1 MLNVLII
8 DDEPNVRLGLRKIV
22 PWEENGFQVCGEG
35 QDAEDGFEK
44 IMTLSPDIVLIDI
57 KLPGKLG
64 TDVIKEAREAGF
76 TGKFIIVSGYSNFE
90 YAKTGIKYGVK
101 SYILKPVDEDE
112 LMDLL
117 LELKT
122 EIENEKQWQ
131 QEKKIVKY
139 TKLQN
144 FILEENDEYG
154 EEYNKIKEEYSK
166 YESFRIALISEVD
179 SHGKKI
185 KLGELVKEQLKNYG
199 DVDVI
204 KVDEGILIL
213 FKDFNSKRIDS
224 ISSELKNKLDKILH
238 TNIFITL
245 GCEADDV
252 KKIKQSYKE
261 AKKLLTNRFLFLEQG
276 IISKESLDKI
286 DKTKVLNFD
295 TIIEKI
301 YSYVEISDTEKIIK
315 EFKDLEKLVI
325 QRNYSEEQIKVMCI
339 KIFLDLKEKLN
350 SDYDLNEIVI
360 KPKEEIIE
368 NIYSKIS
375 LKNIIDYLIEN
386 FNNVANQIGGT
397 SSENII
403 KRVINY
409 MSTNYYKDLKLEILA
424 EIFNYNSAYLGKLF
438 KSNVGESFNTY
449 LDKIRIE
456 KAKYLLVEEKLRV
469 YQVCEKVGYKNIDYF
484 HSKFKKYVGIS
495 PLNYKK
501 QCDEYDEEV

>member
-1 MLNVLII
+1 MLSVLII

-64 TDVIKEAREAGF
+64 TDVIREAREVGF

-122 EIENEKQWQ
+122 EIQNEKQWQ

-144 FILEENDEYG
+144 FILEENEEDIG
-154 EEYNKIKEEYSK
+154 EYNKIKEEYSK
-166 YESFRIALISEVD
+166 YENFRVGLISEVD

-185 KLGELVKEQLKNYG
+185 KLEELVSDQLKNYG

-204 KVDEGILIL
+204 KTGESVLIL
-213 FKDFNSKRIDS
+213 FKDFNSKRIDK
-224 ISSELKNKLDKILH
+224 ISSELKNKLDEILV

-245 GCEADDV
+245 GCEV
-252 KKIKQSYKE
+252 GNIRKIKESYKE
-261 AKKLLTNRFLFLEQG
+261 AKKLLTNRFLFLERG
-276 IISKESLDKI
+276 IISKADLDKI
-286 DKTKVLNFD
+286 ERSKELNFD

-301 YSYVEISDTEKIIK
+301 YSYVEINDTENIFK
-315 EFKDLEKLVI
+315 EFKELQKLVI
-325 QRNYSEEQIKVMCI
+325 QRNYSEEQTKVMCI

-350 SDYDLNEIVI
+350 SDYDLSEIII
-360 KPKEEIIE
+360 KTNEEIIE
-368 NIYSKIS
+368 NIYSQVS
-375 LKNIIDYLIEN
+375 LKNVIDYLIDN
-386 FNNVANQIGGT
+386 FNNVSNQIGGA

-403 KRVINY
+403 KRVVTY
-409 MSTNYYKDLKLEILA
+409 MNTNYYKDLKLETLA

-438 KSNVGESFNTY
+438 KSSVGESFNTC

-456 KAKYLLVEEKLRV
+456 KAKYLLVEEKLKV
-469 YQVCEKVGYKNIDYF
+469 YQVCERVGYKNIDYF

-501 QCDEYDEEV
+501 QCGEEE

>member
-35 QDAEDGFEK
+35 QDADDGFEK

-122 EIENEKQWQ
+122 EIENEKLWQ
-131 QEKKIVKY
+131 KEKKIVQY
-139 TKLQN
+139 SKLQN
-144 FILEENDEYG
+144 FILDENDDG
-154 EEYNKIKEEYSK
+154 LEEDNQIKEEYSK

-179 SHGKKI
+179 SHEKKI
-185 KLGELVKEQLKNYG
+185 KFEELVKEHLKSYG

-204 KVDEGILIL
+204 KIDMGILIL
-213 FKDFNSKRIDS
+213 FKDFNGKRINS
-224 ISSELKNKLDKILH
+224 IASELKSKLDKKLH
-238 TNIFITL
+238 ENIFITL
-245 GCEADDV
+245 GCEV
-252 KKIKQSYKE
+252 KCIRKIKQSYKE
-261 AKKLLTNRFLFLEQG
+261 AKKLLIKRFLFLEKG
-276 IISKESLDKI
+276 IISKDDVEKIDCSKSLD
-286 DKTKVLNFD
+286 FD
-295 TIIEKI
+295 TIVEKI
-301 YSYVEISDTEKIIK
+301 YSYVEISDVEKIIS
-315 EFKDLEKLVI
+315 EFRDLENLVI
-325 QRNYSEEQIKVMCI
+325 QRNYLEEQIKVMCI
-339 KIFLDLKEKLN
+339 KIFLDLKQKLN
-350 SDYDLNEIVI
+350 SNYDADEITI
-360 KPKEEIIE
+360 KTNEEIIE
-368 NIYSKIS
+368 NIYSQIS
-375 LKNIIDYLIEN
+375 LKHVIDYLIEN
-386 FNNVANQIGGT
+386 FNSITNQIGGT

-409 MSTNYYKDLKLEILA
+409 MNTNYYRDLKLETLS
-424 EIFNYNSAYLGKLF
+424 EIFSYNSAYLGKLF
-438 KSNVGESFNTY
+438 KSNVGENFNTY

-456 KAKYLLVEEKLRV
+456 KAKYLLVEEKLKV

-484 HSKFKKYVGIS
+484 HSKFKKYVGTS

-501 QCDEYDEEV
+501 QCDEEM

>member
-35 QDAEDGFEK
+35 QDADDGFEK

-90 YAKTGIKYGVK
+90 YAKAGIKYGVK

-117 LELKT
+117 LDLKK
-122 EIENEKQWQ
+122 EIENEKLWKK
-131 QEKKIVKY
+131 EKKIVQY
-139 TKLQN
+139 SKLQN
-144 FILEENDEYG
+144 FILDENDDG
-154 EEYNKIKEEYSK
+154 LEEDNQIKDEYSK

-179 SHGKKI
+179 SHEKKI
-185 KLGELVKEQLKNYG
+185 KFEEMVKEHLKRYG

-204 KVDEGILIL
+204 KIDMGILIL
-213 FKDFNSKRIDS
+213 FKDFNGKRINS
-224 ISSELKNKLDKILH
+224 IAGELKSKLDRNLH
-238 TNIFITL
+238 ENIFITL
-245 GCEADDV
+245 GCEV
-252 KKIKQSYKE
+252 KSIPKIKQSYKE
-261 AKKLLTNRFLFLEQG
+261 AKNLLIKRFLFLEKG
-276 IISKESLDKI
+276 IISEDDIEKIDCSKSLD
-286 DKTKVLNFD
+286 FD
-295 TIIEKI
+295 TIVEKI
-301 YSYVEISDTEKIIK
+301 YSYVEISDVEKIIS
-315 EFKDLEKLVI
+315 EFRDFENLVI
-325 QRNYSEEQIKVMCI
+325 QKNYLEEQIKVMCI
-339 KIFLDLKEKLN
+339 KIFLDLKQKLN
-350 SDYDLNEIVI
+350 SDYNADEITI
-360 KPKEEIIE
+360 KTNEEIIE
-368 NIYSKIS
+368 NIYSQIS
-375 LKNIIDYLIEN
+375 LKHLIEYLIEN
-386 FNNVANQIGGT
+386 FNNITNQIGGT

-409 MSTNYYKDLKLEILA
+409 MNTNYYRDLKLETLS
-424 EIFNYNSAYLGKLF
+424 EIFSYNSAYLGKLF
-438 KSNVGESFNTY
+438 KSNVGENFNTY

-456 KAKYLLVEEKLRV
+456 KAKYLLVEEKLKV

-501 QCDEYDEEV
+501 KCDEEI

>member
-8 DDEPNVRLGLRKIV
+8 DDEPNVRLGLRKII

-44 IMTLSPDIVLIDI
+44 IMTISPDIVLIDI

-64 TDVIKEAREAGF
+64 TDVIKQAREAGF

-122 EIENEKQWQ
+122 EIENERLWQ
-131 QEKKIVKY
+131 KEKKIVQY
-139 TKLQN
+139 SKLQN
-144 FILEENDEYG
+144 FILDENDDG
-154 EEYNKIKEEYSK
+154 LEEDAQIKEEYSK
-166 YESFRIALISEVD
+166 YESFRIALISEVN
-179 SHGKKI
+179 SHEKKI
-185 KLGELVKEQLKNYG
+185 KFEELVNEHLKSYG

-204 KVDEGILIL
+204 KIDRDILIL
-213 FKDFNSKRIDS
+213 FKDFNNKRIDN
-224 ISSELKNKLDKILH
+224 ISEELKNKLDKNLH
-238 TNIFITL
+238 TNIFISL
-245 GCEADDV
+245 GCEV
-252 KKIKQSYKE
+252 NNIKKIQQSYNE
-261 AKKLLTNRFLFLEQG
+261 AKKLLSNRFLFLEQG

-286 DKTKVLNFD
+286 DKTKVFNFD

-301 YSYVEISDTEKIIK
+301 YSYVEISDTENIIR
-315 EFKDLEKLVI
+315 EFKKLEKLVI
-325 QRNYSEEQIKVMCI
+325 QRNYAEEQIKVMCI

-350 SDYDLNEIVI
+350 NDYDLNEIVI
-360 KPKEEIIE
+360 KSKEEIIE

-375 LKNIIDYLIEN
+375 LKNIVDYLIEN
-386 FNNVANQIGGT
+386 FNNIANQIGGT

-409 MSTNYYKDLKLEILA
+409 MNTNYYKDLKLEILA

-456 KAKYLLVEEKLRV
+456 KAKYLLVEEKLKV
-469 YQVCEKVGYKNIDYF
+469 YQVCERVGYKNIDYF

-501 QCDEYDEEV
+501 QCDEEM

>member
-22 PWEENGFQVCGEG
+22 PWDENGFQVCGEG

-44 IMTLSPDIVLIDI
+44 IMNLFPDIVLIDI

-76 TGKFIIVSGYSNFE
+76 AGKFIIVSGYSNFE

-144 FILEENDEYG
+144 FILEENDEG
-154 EEYNKIKEEYSK
+154 IEEYNRIKEEYSK

-179 SHGKKI
+179 SNGKKI
-185 KLGELVKEQLKNYG
+185 KLEELVREQLKSYG

-204 KVDEGILIL
+204 KTDEGILIL
-213 FKDFNSKRIDS
+213 FKDFNSKRIDN
-224 ISSELKNKLDKILH
+224 ISKELKEKLDTTLH
-238 TNIFITL
+238 VNIFITL
-245 GCEADDV
+245 GSEVDGI

-261 AKKLLTNRFLFLEQG
+261 AKKLLANRFLFLEQG

-286 DKTKVLNFD
+286 DRTKILNFD

-301 YSYVEISDTEKIIK
+301 YSYVEISDAEKIIK
-315 EFKDLEKLVI
+315 EFKELEKLVI

-360 KPKEEIIE
+360 KPNEEIIE

-375 LKNIIDYLIEN
+375 LKNIIEYLTEN
-386 FNNVANQIGGT
+386 FENIANKIGGT

-409 MSTNYYKDLKLEILA
+409 MNTNYYKDLKLETLA

-438 KSNVGESFNTY
+438 KSNVGENFNTY

-456 KAKYLLVEEKLRV
+456 KAKYLLVEEKLKV

-501 QCDEYDEEV
+501 QCDEEM

>member
-35 QDAEDGFEK
+35 QDADDGFEK

-90 YAKTGIKYGVK
+90 YAKAGIKYGVK

-117 LELKT
+117 LDLKK
-122 EIENEKQWQ
+122 EIENEKLWKK
-131 QEKKIVKY
+131 EKKIVQY
-139 TKLQN
+139 SKLQN
-144 FILEENDEYG
+144 FILDENDDG
-154 EEYNKIKEEYSK
+154 LEEDNQIKDEYSK

-179 SHGKKI
+179 SHEKKI
-185 KLGELVKEQLKNYG
+185 KFEEMVKEHLKRYG

-204 KVDEGILIL
+204 KIDMGILIL
-213 FKDFNSKRIDS
+213 FKDFNGKRINS
-224 ISSELKNKLDKILH
+224 IAGELKSKLDRNLH
-238 TNIFITL
+238 ENIFITL
-245 GCEADDV
+245 GCEV
-252 KKIKQSYKE
+252 KSIPKIKQSYKE
-261 AKKLLTNRFLFLEQG
+261 AKKLLIKRFLFLEKG
-276 IISKESLDKI
+276 IISEDDIEKIDCSKSLD
-286 DKTKVLNFD
+286 FD
-295 TIIEKI
+295 TIVEKI
-301 YSYVEISDTEKIIK
+301 YSYVEISDVEKIIS
-315 EFKDLEKLVI
+315 EFRDFENLVI
-325 QRNYSEEQIKVMCI
+325 QKNYLEEQIKVMCI
-339 KIFLDLKEKLN
+339 KIFLDLKQKLN
-350 SDYDLNEIVI
+350 SDYNADEITI
-360 KPKEEIIE
+360 KTNEEIIE
-368 NIYSKIS
+368 NIYSQIS
-375 LKNIIDYLIEN
+375 LKHLIEYLIEN
-386 FNNVANQIGGT
+386 FNNITNQIGGT

-409 MSTNYYKDLKLEILA
+409 MNTNYYRDLKLETLS
-424 EIFNYNSAYLGKLF
+424 EIFSYNSAYLGKLF
-438 KSNVGESFNTY
+438 KSNVGENFNTY

-456 KAKYLLVEEKLRV
+456 KAKYLLVEEKLKV

-501 QCDEYDEEV
+501 KCDEEI

>member
-8 DDEPNVRLGLRKIV
+8 DDEPNVRLGLKKIV

-122 EIENEKQWQ
+122 EIEKEKQWQ

-139 TKLQN
+139 AKLQN
-144 FILEENDEYG
+144 FILEENDKDMDG
-154 EEYNKIKEEYSK
+154 YNKIKEEYSE
-166 YESFRIALISEVD
+166 YGSFRIALISEVD
-179 SHGKKI
+179 SHGRKI
-185 KLGELVKEQLKNYG
+185 KLEELIIDQLKSYG

-204 KVDEGILIL
+204 KIDEGVLLL
-213 FKDFNSKRIDS
+213 FKDFNSKRIYS
-224 ISSELKNKLDKILH
+224 TLNELKKKLDKTLH

-245 GCEADDV
+245 GCEVDSM
-252 KKIKQSYKE
+252 KKVKQSYKE

-276 IISKESLDKI
+276 IISKESLDQI
-286 DKTKVLNFD
+286 DRTEVLNFD

-301 YSYVEISDTEKIIK
+301 YSYVEISDTKNIVK
-315 EFKDLEKLVI
+315 EFKELEKLVI
-325 QRNYSEEQIKVMCI
+325 QRNYSEEQIKVMSI
-339 KIFLDLKEKLN
+339 KIFLDLKQKLN
-350 SDYDLNEIVI
+350 NDYELNEIVI
-360 KPKEEIIE
+360 KPNEEIIE

-375 LKNIIDYLIEN
+375 LKNVIEYLTEN
-386 FNNVANQIGGT
+386 FESIANKIGGI

-409 MSTNYYKDLKLEILA
+409 MNTNYYKDLKLETLA

-438 KSNVGESFNTY
+438 KSNVGENFNTY

-456 KAKYLLVEEKLRV
+456 KAKYLLVEEKLKV

-501 QCDEYDEEV
+501 QCDEEM

>member
-35 QDAEDGFEK
+35 QDADDGFEK

-90 YAKTGIKYGVK
+90 YAKIGIKYGVK

-112 LMDLL
+112 LIDLL
-117 LELKT
+117 LELKS
-122 EIENEKQWQ
+122 EIENEKVWQ
-131 QEKKIVKY
+131 IDKKIVQY

-144 FILEENDEYG
+144 FILDEKLEG
-154 EEYNKIKEEYSK
+154 NNQIEEEYNK
-166 YESFRIALISEVD
+166 YESFKIALISEID
-179 SHGKKI
+179 SYENKI
-185 KLGELVKEQLKNYG
+185 KLEQLVKEYLSSYG

-204 KVDEGILIL
+204 KIDTGILIL
-213 FKDFNSKRIDS
+213 FKDFNSKRINS
-224 ISSELKNKLDKILH
+224 IVSELKSKVDKKLH
-238 TNIFITL
+238 ENIFITL
-245 GCEADDV
+245 GSPVDNICKV
-252 KKIKQSYKE
+252 KQSYIE
-261 AKKLLTNRFLFLEQG
+261 AKKLVEKRFLFLERG
-276 IISKESLDKI
+276 IMSEEFIEESDSDQSLD
-286 DKTKVLNFD
+286 FD

-301 YSYVEISDTEKIIK
+301 YSYVEISDVEKIIS
-315 EFKDLEKLVI
+315 EIRELEELVI
-325 QRNYSEEQIKVMCI
+325 QRNYSEEQIKVMSI
-339 KIFLDLKEKLN
+339 KIFIDLKQKLS
-350 SDYDLNEIVI
+350 SDYDSNEITI
-360 KPKEEIIE
+360 KANEEIIK
-368 NIYSKIS
+368 NIYGKIS
-375 LKNIIDYLIEN
+375 LKQVIDYLTEN
-386 FNNVANQIGGT
+386 FNTIANQIGGT

-403 KRVINY
+403 KRVSNY
-409 MSTNYYKDLKLEILA
+409 MNTNYYKDLKLETLA

-438 KSNVGESFNTY
+438 KNNVGENFNTY

-456 KAKYLLVEEKLRV
+456 KAKILLVEDKFKV

-501 QCDEYDEEV
+501 QHDCEV